1 MSAVDTN
8 VLLYIHDPRDSRKQR
23 AAVELVSSLPN
34 AVLLWQVAC
43 EFVNAVRKLRDE
55 SFGPLE
61 AWAELQQ
68 LRRVWPLAMPTPNCL
83 TAAVRLIESH
93 SLSLW
98 DALLLAACAE
108 AGVRTLYSEDLSDRR
123 TYGGVHIH
131 NPFL

>member
-68 LRRVWPLAMPTPNCL
+68 LRRVIGHANAELSNSRGSADRKSLA
-83 TAAVRLIESH
+83 
-93 SLSLW
+93 
-98 DALLLAACAE
+98 
-108 AGVRTLYSEDLSDRR
+108 
-123 TYGGVHIH
+123 
-131 NPFL
+131 